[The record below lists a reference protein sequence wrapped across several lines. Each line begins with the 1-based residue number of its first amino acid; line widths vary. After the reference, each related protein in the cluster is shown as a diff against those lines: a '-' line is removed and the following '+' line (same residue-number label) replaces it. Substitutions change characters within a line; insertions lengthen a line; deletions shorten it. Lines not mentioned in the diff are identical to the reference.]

1 VNSFHEHEGEFPI
14 ALCNGYCGIGR
25 SDINDPSIPHFYAKS
40 FDGKQ
45 EISFRPKHF
54 FKYETPAPSTQV
66 NSLQHSEDFPTSDQL
81 TNSINLFKSR
91 DDLKKIV
98 LAKKRIHTFA
108 KPLCQKHLLSK
119 LLNNF
124 PKENT
129 FAIALNEESIFFGST
144 PEDLFVRDG
153 EIITVD
159 SIAGTTTHDNKDL
172 LFTPKY
178 IEEHKIVTDY
188 VESCLSDLCTTIST
202 GSLMT
207 KQAAHLLHLHR
218 KISGRLKNHIT
229 DDNIIKKL
237 HPTPATLGFPKAA
250 SQQFLKNHEGL
261 DRGFYAGCIGW
272 RHETHT
278 HLKVALRSGLAIKN
292 TLFLYAGAGITGDS
306 VAADEITEIN
316 QKFKTLEEV
325 FLEKILSN

>member
-1 VNSFHEHEGEFPI
+1 MKSLHDYEGEFPI

-25 SDINDPSIPHFYAKS
+25 SDINDPSIPHFFAKS

-54 FKYETPAPSTQV
+54 FKYETPALSTQV
-66 NSLQHSEDFPTSDQL
+66 NPLKHSEDFPSSEHL
-81 TNSINLFKSR
+81 AASIDLFKSR

-98 LAKKRIHTFA
+98 LAKKRIHNFT

-119 LLNNF
+119 LLNHF

-129 FAIALNEESIFFGST
+129 FAIALNPQAIFFGST
-144 PEDLFVRDG
+144 PEDLFVREG

-159 SIAGTTTHDNKDL
+159 SIAGTTTQSNKDL

-188 VESCLSDLCTTIST
+188 VENCLKDLCTDIST
-202 GSLMT
+202 SDLMT
-207 KQAAHLLHLHR
+207 KHAAHLLHLHR
-218 KISGRLKNHIT
+218 KISGRLKQHIN
-229 DDNIIKKL
+229 DDDIIKKL
-237 HPTPATLGFPKAA
+237 HPTPATLGFPKRA
-250 SQQFLKNHEGL
+250 SQKFLNDHEGF
-261 DRGFYAGCIGW
+261 DRGFYAGCLGW

-278 HLKVALRSGLAIKN
+278 HLKVALRSGLAVN
-292 TLFLYAGAGITGDS
+292 ETLFLYAGAGITNDS
-306 VAADEITEIN
+306 IAADEIIEIN